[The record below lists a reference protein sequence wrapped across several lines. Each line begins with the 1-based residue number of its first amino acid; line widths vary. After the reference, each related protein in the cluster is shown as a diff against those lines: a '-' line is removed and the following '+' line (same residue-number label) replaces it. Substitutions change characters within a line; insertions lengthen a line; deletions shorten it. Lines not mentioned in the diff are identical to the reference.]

1 VIHKDLLKIRTATEL
16 GLTGTNREALEAMA
30 VSFGLL
36 ELHDKNYM
44 NRTSEE
50 KEGHHE
56 YFQDLDTS
64 IADSDTTRKQLMK
77 ERSTY
82 QPHFVTK

>member
-1 VIHKDLLKIRTATEL
+1 VIHKHLLMIRTATEL
-16 GLTGTNREALEAMA
+16 GLTGINREALEAMA

-50 KEGHHE
+50 KDGQHE
-56 YFQDLDTS
+56 YFQDLD